1 VGLGKQPRISRWDFA
16 TSPAHVRQLSAIW
29 DLLKSALL
37 RCQVSLLAGQ
47 WELATGVN
55 L

>member
-1 VGLGKQPRISRWDFA
+1 M
-16 TSPAHVRQLSAIW
+16 SPAHARQVSASW

-47 WELATGVN
+47 WDPATGVN
-55 L
+55 S